1 MKQMLGILLAL
12 VLLCSACPVSTES
25 AGAIDALLEQ
35 LSAYLA
41 VSDQAYSIYIDTCQ
55 QILDFC
61 KQRDYSTLVSARL
74 ACNQAQEVLNALSA
88 PALTL
93 SDEALLE
100 LMKMDVETDALET
113 ELQRFA
119 IFVPSMPG
127 TMSLYEDMLYSSL
140 LNSSEV
146 DILAQHVTM
155 KQQCAELMMAYL
167 CALVN
172 DILLPVADQPQV
184 AAFWAAIPERYSK
197 LGSCQAPWETDPDA
211 LNDRY
216 MRIDQEYATQT
227 SLESELVG
235 RYAYAIEQ
243 YNRSVVQDDTETLNR
258 MAIVIDG
265 MPTML
270 PLPDNWLD
278 PKNFTAYAYKESPEG
293 LPKTITLWTPNVS
306 LSLFDEYAQTLLN
319 VGASLYKLEGSDEE
333 GWKYVLIYD
342 RQVLMMQWD
351 PLECAS
357 ITYEPAFLS
366 LELFDYL
373 LCQ

>member
-1 MKQMLGILLAL
+1 MKRILGILLAL
-12 VLLCSACPVSTES
+12 VLLCGACPVSAES
-25 AGAIDALLEQ
+25 AGAVDALLEQ
-35 LSAYLA
+35 LSACLA
-41 VSDQAYSIYIDTCQ
+41 ASDRAYSIYLDTCQ

-61 KQRDYSTLVSARL
+61 EQRDYTTLVCARL
-74 ACNQAQEVLNALSA
+74 AGDQAQEQLKALSA

-100 LMKMDVETDALET
+100 LMGMDVETDALET
-113 ELQRFA
+113 ELQRSA
-119 IFVPSMPG
+119 VSVPGMPG

-155 KQQCAELMMAYL
+155 RRRCAELIMAYQ

-172 DILLPVADQPQV
+172 DILLPVAEQPQV
-184 AAFWAAIPERYSK
+184 AAFWASIPERFPT
-197 LGSCQAPWETDPDA
+197 LGSYQAPWETDPDA
-211 LNDRY
+211 LNDRF
-216 MRIDQEYATQT
+216 MRISQEYGAQT
-227 SLESELVG
+227 SLGSELVG

-243 YNRSVVQDDTETLNR
+243 YNRSVRQDDTEALNR
-258 MAIVIDG
+258 MALVIDG

-270 PLPDNWLD
+270 PLPDGWLD
-278 PKNFTAYAYKESPEG
+278 PMDSTALAYRESSAG
-293 LPKTITLWTPNVS
+293 LPELITLRAPNVS
-306 LSLFDEYAQTLLN
+306 LALFDAYAQMLLDF
-319 VGASLYKLEGSDEE
+319 GASLYKLEGSDEE

-351 PLECAS
+351 PRECAS